1 MLFAMLVRLAPDAE
15 LDPERHATVAEP
27 MRERLNSS
35 PGTRWVAS
43 YAVIGAVDFLEL
55 FEAPDE
61 LGAVRAAV
69 IFRAAAG
76 ECTTET

>member
-1 MLFAMLVRLAPDAE
+1 
-15 LDPERHATVAEP
+15 